1 MENNFAI
8 KYIFVYV
15 RSVVKMSC
23 KKSSNSFNIL
33 NKNPAK
39 FRGNLTSMI
48 HKILSPDQST
58 GINQRM

>member
-1 MENNFAI
+1 M
-8 KYIFVYV
+8 
-15 RSVVKMSC
+15 RSVVQISR

-33 NKNPAK
+33 DKNPAK

-58 GINQRM
+58 GMNPRM